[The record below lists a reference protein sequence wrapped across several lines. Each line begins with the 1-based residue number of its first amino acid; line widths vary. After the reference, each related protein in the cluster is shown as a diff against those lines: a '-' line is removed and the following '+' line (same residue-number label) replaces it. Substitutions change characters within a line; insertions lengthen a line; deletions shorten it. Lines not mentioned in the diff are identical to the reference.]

1 MKLLKRLFILLFFA
15 FLAFVIFNVGAFLYV
30 KVTPTLEIKNA
41 NKLSLYDYQEDLFFQ
56 GTGATE
62 WISLDNISPYLI
74 KATLA
79 VEDKNFFNHNGF
91 DYLRII
97 KAAYINLL
105 EGAIVQG
112 ASTISQQYT
121 KNLFLDFNKTWQRK
135 IEEFWLTYELEAHYS
150 KEQILEGY
158 LNTINY
164 GHGVY
169 GIENAA
175 NFYFDKKAKHLSLAE
190 ASILA
195 GIPKNP
201 SRYSPLID
209 ELEAKQR
216 QNLVLNMM
224 VKNHYIT
231 KDKKDLTQQ
240 ERVVY
245 LGTKD
250 KLNLSTL
257 MYYQDAVIRELKEIT
272 TIPASFLETGGLKI
286 YTNLDVNAQTYLEES
301 VKKNLKDNLDIE
313 VAAVM
318 LKPETGAILALVG
331 GRDYSNSPFNRAVQS
346 RRQVGSTL
354 KPFLYYAALENGFT
368 ASTTFISEPTTFTF
382 GVNKSYSPRNY
393 AEKYGNKPITMALAL
408 AYSDNIYAVKTHMFL
423 GPNILVDVSK
433 RFGIMT
439 DLTPIPSLPL
449 GTEEIN
455 IIDLTGGYA
464 ALANEGYKVEPYL
477 ISRVEDINGHIL
489 YERKKKKEIPLDKSL
504 IFIINELLANSYDYS
519 LIDYNYP
526 TCLSLAPRLTKKYAI
541 KSGTTDTDLWAIG
554 YNQDAVLGVWVG
566 YDDNK
571 FVPAAEYL
579 YAKNIWV
586 DGVENYLKEKE
597 DSWYSIPN
605 NVVGVLV
612 DPVTGKPATNNDT
625 RKKILYYIKGTEPT
639 NENKE
644 LDTLMKFN

>member
-526 TCLSLAPRLTKKYAI
+526 TCLSIAPRLTKKYAI
-541 KSGTTDTDLWAIG
+541 KSGTTDADLWAIG
-554 YNQDAVLGVWVG
+554 YNKDVVLGVWVG

-571 FVPAAEYL
+571 FVPATEYL

-586 DGVENYLKEKE
+586 DSVENHLKEKE
-597 DSWYSIPN
+597 DNWYSIPS

-612 DPVTGKPATNNDT
+612 DPITGKPATNNDA
-625 RKKILYYIKGTEPT
+625 R
-639 NENKE
+639 
-644 LDTLMKFN
+644 

>member
-526 TCLSLAPRLTKKYAI
+526 TCLSLAP
-541 KSGTTDTDLWAIG
+541 
-554 YNQDAVLGVWVG
+554 
-566 YDDNK
+566 
-571 FVPAAEYL
+571 
-579 YAKNIWV
+579 
-586 DGVENYLKEKE
+586 
-597 DSWYSIPN
+597 
-605 NVVGVLV
+605 
-612 DPVTGKPATNNDT
+612 
-625 RKKILYYIKGTEPT
+625 
-639 NENKE
+639 
-644 LDTLMKFN
+644 

>member
-331 GRDYSNSPFNRAVQS
+331 GRD
-346 RRQVGSTL
+346 
-354 KPFLYYAALENGFT
+354 
-368 ASTTFISEPTTFTF
+368 
-382 GVNKSYSPRNY
+382 
-393 AEKYGNKPITMALAL
+393 
-408 AYSDNIYAVKTHMFL
+408 
-423 GPNILVDVSK
+423 
-433 RFGIMT
+433 
-439 DLTPIPSLPL
+439 
-449 GTEEIN
+449 
-455 IIDLTGGYA
+455 
-464 ALANEGYKVEPYL
+464 
-477 ISRVEDINGHIL
+477 
-489 YERKKKKEIPLDKSL
+489 
-504 IFIINELLANSYDYS
+504 
-519 LIDYNYP
+519 
-526 TCLSLAPRLTKKYAI
+526 
-541 KSGTTDTDLWAIG
+541 
-554 YNQDAVLGVWVG
+554 
-566 YDDNK
+566 
-571 FVPAAEYL
+571 
-579 YAKNIWV
+579 
-586 DGVENYLKEKE
+586 
-597 DSWYSIPN
+597 
-605 NVVGVLV
+605 
-612 DPVTGKPATNNDT
+612 
-625 RKKILYYIKGTEPT
+625 
-639 NENKE
+639 
-644 LDTLMKFN
+644 